1 MFYKKDVLV
10 WENYSFGSFDMYFEN
25 CKICV
30 LDIETTGLSP
40 DRSHF
45 VIGGLLS
52 FQNNG
57 TAIFTQYFA
66 EDLLEERELIKVY
79 LDEACTHDVILT
91 FNGRNFDVPF
101 LLGRAKQLGLR
112 EPNLPHNLDLYLVL
126 NKHSSLRKLLPNLKQ
141 KTVENFMGLWSQRAD
156 TISGAES
163 ASLYIQYLLMR
174 ENLED
179 TDELRDILLLH
190 NQDDVLQLGKLL
202 PVFEKTDFHKAMY
215 NLGFP
220 VISQD
225 IKPSLQD
232 SSLPAKNIKLSVQD
246 IKLEKA
252 FLKVSGKQISLPVDF
267 VSYGDSSSDCQILF
281 EKKSKTFEVYFPII
295 RQKDFVV
302 LDLLK
307 LPFDFSEEFSKFQN
321 FESGYLVFMSQND
334 IKYKETNFFIKSF
347 LTKVLG
353 NIL

>member
-1 MFYKKDVLV
+1 MHYKKELLV
-10 WENYSFGSFDMYFEN
+10 WDDYSFGPYDTYFEN

-52 FQNNG
+52 FQNDG
-57 TAIFTQYFA
+57 TSIFSQYFV
-66 EDLLEERELIKVY
+66 EDLLEEREVLRVY
-79 LDEACTHDVILT
+79 LDEVCKHDVIVT

-101 LLGRAKQLGLR
+101 LLGRAKQLGFR
-112 EPNLPHNLDLYLVL
+112 EPNLPHNLDVYLVL
-126 NKHSSLRKLLPNLKQ
+126 NKYSSLRKLLPNLKQ
-141 KTVENFMGLWSQRAD
+141 KTVENYMGLWTERTD

-163 ASLYIQYLLMR
+163 ASLYIEYLLMR

-215 NLGFP
+215 SLGFP
-220 VISQD
+220 VIFQD
-225 IKPSLQD
+225 INPSLRD
-232 SSLPAKNIKLSVQD
+232 NSLSVKNRKLSVQD
-246 IKLEKA
+246 IKLEKT
-252 FLKVSGKQISLPVDF
+252 FLKVSGTQNSSPVDYVF
-267 VSYGDSSSDCQILF
+267 YGDSSSDCQILF

-295 RQKDFVV
+295 KKNDLVV
-302 LDLLK
+302 IDLLK
-307 LPFDFSEEFSKFQN
+307 LPFNLSEEFSNFQI